1 MRYVAI
7 GDSFTEG
14 VGDERPDGSL
24 RGWADR
30 LAVELAAWQ
39 GQPIEYANLAIRG
52 RTLRPIVTE
61 QLDHALRLNPA
72 PTMITLNGGGNDM
85 LRPGTDA
92 QQLIALTEAA
102 VRRCLDAGV
111 SAVLLSGADPSQHLP
126 FGKVLR
132 RRGEVLTEAI
142 LDLAQRYDL
151 TVVDVFHDAQV
162 RRRVYWSQDRLH
174 LNALGHR
181 RVADLV
187 LVGLGHSGEPFKA
200 PDRHDDHDLW
210 AELRYYGEHVAP
222 WFYRHARGRSS
233 GDGRDCKHADWVAV
247 TATGHAADRSE

>member
-132 RRGEVLTEAI
+132 RRGTRRPLSPVVPPYSAPSTAI
-142 LDLAQRYDL
+142 FAS
-151 TVVDVFHDAQV
+151 
-162 RRRVYWSQDRLH
+162 W
-174 LNALGHR
+174 
-181 RVADLV
+181 RVATMPA
-187 LVGLGHSGEPFKA
+187 STIPA
-200 PDRHDDHDLW
+200 
-210 AELRYYGEHVAP
+210 
-222 WFYRHARGRSS
+222 
-233 GDGRDCKHADWVAV
+233 
-247 TATGHAADRSE
+247 